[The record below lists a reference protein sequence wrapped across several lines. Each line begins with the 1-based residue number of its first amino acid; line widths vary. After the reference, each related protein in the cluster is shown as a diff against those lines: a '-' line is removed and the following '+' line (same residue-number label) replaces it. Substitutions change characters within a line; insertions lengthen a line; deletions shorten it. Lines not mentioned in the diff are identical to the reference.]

1 MRCGRGAAAD
11 VSRRGRAPRRP
22 GMDGELMRK
31 FLRRAGRLLLFLV
44 PVVLGAA
51 VVGYAIQ
58 VREGPQRLPPE
69 ERTTPVRVVTVPAVD
84 VVPRA
89 LGYGSVNPGRI
100 WEAVGEVSGTVIH
113 RHPELEK
120 GAILRAGTELLR
132 IDPTDHRLAV
142 AQIEANI
149 RSTEAQLAVLDVRAS
164 NTKRSLAIEERSIG
178 LARKE
183 LERKERLVRQGT
195 ISQAAVDQEERA
207 VLVGEQAVQN
217 LRNAMNLLP
226 AERSVLE
233 ATREQL
239 TAHLETA
246 RRNLAR
252 TTIVAPFNCRIA
264 EVHVEQAQFAAQ
276 GRVLVVADGLDV
288 AEVTAQVPVGT
299 LLTLL
304 PRDLDLPVEPGAP
317 MPRLREIVGLDA
329 IVRLRT
335 GRGHT
340 EWKARFS
347 RMSDTVDP
355 RTRTVGVIVA
365 VDDPYRQAI
374 PGERPPLVKNMYVE
388 VEVRGR
394 PRPGAVVI
402 PRGSLYGD
410 EVRILDS
417 ENRLRIR
424 EIEVDFIQTNFVVIA
439 SGLEAGERVVVSD
452 LPFAADGMRLAPVE
466 DEEALAA
473 LVDEAVGN
481 VPVQ

>member
-1 MRCGRGAAAD
+1 
-11 VSRRGRAPRRP
+11 
-22 GMDGELMRK
+22 MRK
-31 FLRRAGRLLLFLV
+31 FLHRLARLLLFVV
-44 PVVLGAA
+44 PVALGLAA
-51 VVGYAIQ
+51 VGYA
-58 VREGPQRLPPE
+58 VMNREGPQRLPPE
-69 ERTTPVRVVTVPAVD
+69 ERVTPVRVVTAPAVD

-89 LGYGSVNPGRI
+89 LGYGSVTPGRI
-100 WEAVGEVSGTVIH
+100 WEAVGEVSGTVIY

-120 GAILRAGTELLR
+120 GAVLRAGTELLR
-132 IDPTDHRLAV
+132 IDPTDYRLAV

-149 RSTEAQLAVLDVRAS
+149 RSTEAQRAVVDVRAA
-164 NTKRSLAIEERSIG
+164 NTKRSLAIEERSIE

-183 LERKERLVRQGT
+183 LERKQRLVRQGT

-217 LRNAMNLLP
+217 LRNSMSLFP

-233 ATREQL
+233 ATRDQL
-239 TAHLETA
+239 MAQLETA

-264 EVHVEQAQFAAQ
+264 EVNVEKAQFAVQ
-276 GRVLVVADGLDV
+276 GKVLVVADSLDV
-288 AEVTAQVPVGT
+288 AEVTAQVPIGN

-304 PRDLDLPVEPGAP
+304 PPDLDLPLEPGAP
-317 MPRLREIVGLDA
+317 MSRLREVAGLEA

-335 GRGHT
+335 GRGDN
-340 EWKARFS
+340 EWAARFD
-347 RMSDTVDP
+347 RMSDTVDR

-365 VDDPYRQAI
+365 VDDPYRQAV
-374 PGERPPLVKNMYVE
+374 PGQRPPLVKNMYVE

-402 PRGSLYGD
+402 PRGALYGR
-410 EVRILDS
+410 EVRIAGPDD
-417 ENRLRIR
+417 RLRVR
-424 EIEVDFIQTNFVVIA
+424 EVEVDFVQTNFVVVA
-439 SGLEAGERVVVSD
+439 SGVEAGEKVVVSD

-473 LVDEAVGN
+473 LVAEAVGDT
-481 VPVQ
+481 PVQ

>member
-1 MRCGRGAAAD
+1 
-11 VSRRGRAPRRP
+11 
-22 GMDGELMRK
+22 MRK
-31 FLRRAGRLLLFLV
+31 LFRRLARLLLFVV
-44 PVVLGAA
+44 PVALGLAA
-51 VVGYAIQ
+51 VGYA
-58 VREGPQRLPPE
+58 VKNWEGPQRLPPE
-69 ERTTPVRVVTVPAVD
+69 ERVTPVRVVTAPAVD

-89 LGYGSVNPGRI
+89 LGYGSVTPGRI
-100 WEAVGEVSGTVIH
+100 WEAVGEVSGTVIY

-120 GAILRAGTELLR
+120 GAVLRAGTELLR
-132 IDPTDHRLAV
+132 IDPTDYRLAV

-149 RSTEAQLAVLDVRAS
+149 RSTEAQRAVVDVRAA
-164 NTKRSLAIEERSIG
+164 NTKRSLAIEERSIE

-183 LERKERLVRQGT
+183 LERKQRLVRQGT

-217 LRNAMNLLP
+217 LRNSMNLLP

-233 ATREQL
+233 ATRDQL
-239 TAHLETA
+239 MAQLETA

-264 EVHVEQAQFAAQ
+264 EVNVEKAQFAVQ
-276 GRVLVVADGLDV
+276 GKVLVVADSLDV
-288 AEVTAQVPVGT
+288 AEVTAQVPIGN

-304 PRDLDLPVEPGAP
+304 PPDLDLPLEPGAP
-317 MPRLREIVGLDA
+317 MPRLREVAGLEA

-335 GRGHT
+335 GRGDN
-340 EWKARFS
+340 EWAARFD
-347 RMSDTVDP
+347 RISDTVDR

-365 VDDPYRQAI
+365 VDDPYRQAV
-374 PGERPPLVKNMYVE
+374 PGQRPPLVKNMYVE

-402 PRGSLYGD
+402 PRGALYGR
-410 EVRILDS
+410 EVRIAGPDD
-417 ENRLRIR
+417 RLRVR
-424 EIEVDFIQTNFVVIA
+424 EVEVDFVQTNFVVVA

-473 LVDEAVGN
+473 LVAEAVGDT
-481 VPVQ
+481 PVH

>member
-1 MRCGRGAAAD
+1 
-11 VSRRGRAPRRP
+11 
-22 GMDGELMRK
+22 MRK
-31 FLRRAGRLLLFLV
+31 FLRRAVRLLLFVV
-44 PVVLGAA
+44 PVALGLG
-51 VVGYAIQ
+51 VVGYALQ
-58 VREGPQRLPPE
+58 NREGPQRLPPE
-69 ERTTPVRVVTVPAVD
+69 ERTTPVRVVTAPAVD

-89 LGYGSVNPGRI
+89 RGYGSATPGRS
-100 WEAVGEVSGTVIH
+100 WEAVGEVSGTVIY

-120 GAILRAGTELLR
+120 GAVLRAGTELLR
-132 IDPTDHRLAV
+132 IDPTDYRLAV
-142 AQIEANI
+142 AQIEASI

-164 NTKRSLAIEERSIG
+164 NTRRSLAIEERSID

-183 LERKERLVRQGT
+183 LERKQRLVKQGT

-217 LRNAMNLLP
+217 LRNSMNLLP

-233 ATREQL
+233 ATLDQL
-239 TAHLETA
+239 KAQLETA

-252 TTIVAPFNCRIA
+252 TTIVAPFDCRVA
-264 EVHVEQAQFAAQ
+264 EVNVEMAQFAVQ
-276 GRVLVVADGLDV
+276 GKVLVVADSLDV
-288 AEVTAQVPVGT
+288 AEVTAQVPIGT

-304 PRDLDLPVEPGAP
+304 PRDLDVPLEPGAT
-317 MPRLREIVGLDA
+317 MPRIREVAGLDA

-340 EWKARFS
+340 EWQARFA

-365 VDDPYRQAI
+365 VDNPYRQAI
-374 PGERPPLVKNMYVE
+374 AGERPPLVKNMYVE

-402 PRGSLYGD
+402 PRGALYGR
-410 EVRILDS
+410 EVRTVDA
-417 ENRLRIR
+417 EDRLRIR
-424 EIEVDFIQTNFVVIA
+424 EVEVDFIQTNFVVIA

-452 LPFAADGMRLAPVE
+452 LPFAADGMRLAPVD
-466 DEEALAA
+466 DEEAQAA
-473 LVDEAVGN
+473 LVAEAVGDT
-481 VPVQ
+481 PVQ